1 MVVPL
6 QRLRAAL
13 ERPHLCPI
21 LIILT
26 MKKLI
31 LFSFFMLSSLAM
43 TSCTVDSI
51 SDNATVEAKDTGGQG
66 GGLTPPPP
74 PPPKP

>member
-6 QRLRAAL
+6 QRLRAIL
-13 ERPHLCPI
+13 ERPQLCPI

-31 LFSFFMLSSLAM
+31 LFSFFILSAIAT
-43 TSCTVDSI
+43 TSCTVDDAPI
-51 SDNATVEAKDTGGQG
+51 QVQDTGGQG